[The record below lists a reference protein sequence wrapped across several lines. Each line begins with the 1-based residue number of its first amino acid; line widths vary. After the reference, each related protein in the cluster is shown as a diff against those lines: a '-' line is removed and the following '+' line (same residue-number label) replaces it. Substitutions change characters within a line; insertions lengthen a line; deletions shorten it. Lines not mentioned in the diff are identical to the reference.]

1 MAAVRRV
8 CYTTMQME
16 NEYRTT
22 KTRQSGRKRKKGR
35 RKKRRSA
42 LPRILLTG
50 VFILLVLGMLAGY
63 FIWQRY
69 SYGSKRADINN
80 WFEAET
86 PVDFPMILNGEN
98 IGTAARRLD
107 GGYYLKLEDVHTY
120 VSGRFY
126 YGEADGELL
135 YSTPTDIIRAP
146 LNEQSAMSTDGTSFD
161 MLAAI
166 VRKDGDQVY
175 VLMDYLALFYDITYD
190 AYDAPNRMV
199 VYLDSWTTDTATLNK
214 KTHLRY
220 RGGVKSDI
228 LIDLNKG
235 DRVIILEGET
245 DEWVKVRSADGFMG
259 YVESKRLNAAESTTY
274 GQDLLSEP
282 VYSSISKPYTIC
294 LGWHQV
300 FAVAGNDTFD
310 EMTEH
315 TKGMN
320 TISPTW
326 FFLTGNDGDITSF
339 GTTDYSQKAHAR
351 GMEVWALVNNFEN
364 KDVDTAQVLA
374 RSASRKR
381 LVDNLISEAKR
392 CAVDGI
398 NVDFEEVP
406 QEAGADYVQ
415 FLRELSIACR
425 REQLV
430 LSVDNYVPMGF
441 NDYYDRKEQGVIAD
455 YVIIMGY
462 DEHYG
467 GSPEAG
473 SVASIEYVRHGIEAT
488 CAQVPPEKVI
498 NAVPF
503 YTRLWTTAGT
513 DVSSQALGLP
523 AAREAVSANGI
534 TLSWNAETEQYY
546 GEVTNG
552 NGALVQIWMEDPESI
567 NSKIAVMRAN
577 NIAGIAAWKLGLE
590 SPDVWDVIEQY
601 VNGG

>member
-1 MAAVRRV
+1 
-8 CYTTMQME
+8 ME
-16 NEYRTT
+16 NEYRKR
-22 KTRQSGRKRKKGR
+22 KTRVSGQKRKGRR
-35 RKKRRSA
+35 RKKRKPA
-42 LPRILLTG
+42 LPRILLTA
-50 VFILLVLGMLAGY
+50 VFVLLVLGMLAGY

-69 SYGSKRADINN
+69 SYGTKRADITN
-80 WFEAET
+80 WFEAAT
-86 PVDFPMILNGEN
+86 PSDYPLILNGEN
-98 IGTAARRLD
+98 IGESARKLD
-107 GGYYLKLEDVHTY
+107 GAYYMELDDVHTY

-135 YSTPTDIIRAP
+135 YSTPTDTIRAA
-146 LNEQSAMSTDGTSFD
+146 EGATTTSSAEGEPITMQ
-161 MLAAI
+161 API
-166 VRKDGDQVY
+166 VRRDGEGVY
-175 VLMDYLALFYDITYD
+175 VLLDYLAAFYDIRYEAFD
-190 AYDAPNRMV
+190 EPNRMV
-199 VYLDSWTTDTATLNK
+199 VYRDSFTTDTATVSK

-220 RGGVKSDI
+220 RGGIKSDI
-228 LIDLNKG
+228 LMDLAQG
-235 DRVIILEGET
+235 DRVMILEGET
-245 DEWVKVRSADGFMG
+245 DEWVKVRSEDGFMG
-259 YVESKRLNAAESTTY
+259 YVESKRLDEIQQTTY
-274 GQDLLSEP
+274 GEDVLSEP
-282 VYSSISKPYTIC
+282 VYTGISKPYKIC

-300 FAVAGNDTFD
+300 FAAAGNDTFD
-310 EMTEH
+310 EVTAQ

-326 FFLTGNDGDITSF
+326 FFLTGNEGDITSY
-339 GTTDYSQKAHAR
+339 GSTDYVQKAHAR

-364 KDVDTAQVLA
+364 KDVDTKQVLSRA
-374 RSASRKR
+374 SSRKR
-381 LVDNLISEAKR
+381 LVDNLIAEARR
-392 CAVDGI
+392 CGVDGI

-406 QEAGADYVQ
+406 QEAGRDYIQ

-425 REQLV
+425 REQFV
-430 LSVDNYVPMGF
+430 LSIDNYVPMGF

-455 YVIIMGY
+455 YVVIMGY

-503 YTRLWTTAGT
+503 YTRLWTTDGT
-513 DVSSQALGLP
+513 NVSSQALGIP

-546 GEVTNG
+546 GETVNG
-552 NGALVQIWMEDPESI
+552 NGALIQIWMEDPESI

-590 SPDVWDVIEQY
+590 SPDVWDVIADY

>member
-1 MAAVRRV
+1 MV
-8 CYTTMQME
+8 YWFYME
-16 NEYRTT
+16 NEYRRR
-22 KTRQSGRKRKKGR
+22 KTRTSVQKRKGR
-35 RKKRRSA
+35 RRKKKKPA

-50 VFILLVLGMLAGY
+50 VLVLLVLGMLAGY

-69 SYGSKRADINN
+69 SYGSTRADITN

-86 PVDFPMILNGEN
+86 ASDYPMILNGEN
-98 IGTAARRLD
+98 IGTSARKLD
-107 GGYYLKLEDVHTY
+107 NACYMELNDVHTY

-126 YGEADGELL
+126 FGEADGELL
-135 YSTPTDIIRAP
+135 YSTPTDTIRAP
-146 LNEQSAMSTDGTSFD
+146 EGETNAISTDGSTIA
-161 MLAAI
+161 MTAPI
-166 VRKDGDQVY
+166 VRRDGEGVY
-175 VLMDYLALFYDITYD
+175 VLLDYLSSFYDIRYEAFD
-190 AYDAPNRMV
+190 EPNRMV
-199 VYLDSWTTDTATLNK
+199 IALDSWTADTATVNK

-228 LIDLNKG
+228 LIDLAED

-245 DEWVKVRSADGFMG
+245 DEWVKVRSEDGFMG
-259 YVESKRLNAAESTTY
+259 YVESKRLNETEQTTY
-274 GQDLLSEP
+274 GQDVLSEP
-282 VYSSISKPYTIC
+282 VYSSITKPYKIC

-300 FAVAGNDTFD
+300 FAPAGNDTFD
-310 EMTEH
+310 EVVAR

-326 FFLTGNDGDITSF
+326 FFLTGNEGDITSY
-339 GTTDYSQKAHAR
+339 GSADYVQKAHAR

-364 KDVDTAQVLA
+364 KDVDTKQVLSRA
-374 RSASRKR
+374 SSRKR
-381 LVDNLISEAKR
+381 LVDNLIAEAKR
-392 CAVDGI
+392 CTVDGI

-406 QEAGADYVQ
+406 QEAGRDYVQ

-503 YTRLWTTAGT
+503 YTRLWTTDGT
-513 DVSSQALGLP
+513 NVSSQALGIP

-534 TLSWNAETEQYY
+534 TLSWDAETEQYY
-546 GEVTNG
+546 GETVNG
-552 NGALVQIWMEDPESI
+552 NGALIQIWMEEPESI
-567 NSKIAVMRAN
+567 NSKIAVMQAN

-590 SPDVWDVIEQY
+590 SDDVWDVIAAY